1 MPLTAHLE
9 ELRSRLIRA
18 LIGAFIGFGA
28 CYGVVEWLVA
38 FLLEPL
44 KALQPD
50 QALII
55 GTGVTDAFFT
65 KLKVAFVAGI
75 FVASPIIF
83 YQLWQ
88 FIAPGLYEREKRVA
102 LPFAFFASFFFF
114 AGAGFCY
121 HFVFPIA
128 FAFFLEEFG
137 SIGVSPQIR
146 VSEYLT
152 FTSRMLLAFGLT
164 FELPVATF
172 FLARVGMLTH
182 KTMIGYLRYAIVTI
196 FVLAAVLTPGPDIA
210 SQLLMATPLLVLY
223 ALSIGIA
230 YVVAKPKPADA
241 DEEAEEAEAAT
252 DEDEDPD

>member
-9 ELRSRLIRA
+9 ELRTRLIRA
-18 LIGAFIGFGA
+18 LIGAFIGFGV

-44 KALQPD
+44 KALQPE

-65 KLKVAFVAGI
+65 KLKVAFVAGL

-88 FIAPGLYEREKRVA
+88 FVAPGLYEREKRVA

-114 AGAGFCY
+114 AGAAFCY
-121 HFVFPIA
+121 HFVFPVA

-137 SIGVSPQIR
+137 SIGVAPQIR

-164 FELPVATF
+164 FELPVGTF

-196 FVLAAVLTPGPDIA
+196 FVVAAVLTPGPDIA

-230 YVVAKPKPADA
+230 YMVAKPKPPEADA
-241 DEEAEEAEAAT
+241 DAEAESDA
-252 DEDEDPD
+252 DEDEDPE